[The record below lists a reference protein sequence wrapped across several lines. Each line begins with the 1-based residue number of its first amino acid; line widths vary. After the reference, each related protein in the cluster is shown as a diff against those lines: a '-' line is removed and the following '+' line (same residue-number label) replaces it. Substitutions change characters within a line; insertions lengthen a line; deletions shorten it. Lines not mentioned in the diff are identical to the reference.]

1 MIPAQ
6 NINDGFFKG
15 LYKDVW
21 RELIPPGLSEAE
33 TDFIADVAGL
43 EKGQQV
49 LDIMCG
55 YGRHALLLG
64 QRGYAVTAI
73 DNLPEYVSE
82 INTAAAATALPV
94 KAICGSAL
102 NLSLD
107 SHYDAA
113 ICMGNSFAFFNEA
126 DALAVLQQLSAHLK
140 PGGVFL
146 INTWM
151 LGEIAIRHFKAKD
164 WFYAGRYK
172 YLIDNQYHFDPA
184 RIESEHIIIRD
195 DGETETI
202 SGVDYILTLGELTQV
217 LQAAGM
223 ELDAVYATPRKRP
236 FQMGDTR
243 AYIVAKKVA
252 STP

>member
-33 TDFIADVAGL
+33 TDFIAEIAHL
-43 EKGQQV
+43 EKGQRV

-55 YGRHALLLG
+55 YGRHALLLA
-64 QRGYAVTAI
+64 QRGYTVTAV
-73 DNLPEYVSE
+73 DNLPEYVAE
-82 INTAAAATALPV
+82 INSAAASGGLPV
-94 KAICGSAL
+94 EAICGSAL
-102 NLSLD
+102 DISLNGY
-107 SHYDAA
+107 YDAA

-126 DALAVLQQLSAHLK
+126 DALTVLQKLSAHLK
-140 PGGVFL
+140 PGGLFL

-151 LGEIAIRHFKAKD
+151 LGEIAIRHFKPKD

-202 SGVDYILTLGELTQV
+202 AGVDYILTLGELAKM

-223 ELDAVYATPRKRP
+223 ELNAVYATPRKRP

-243 AYIVAKKVA
+243 AYIVAKKSA